1 MAAVHFNHNLHRPIK
16 TKTNDDA
23 AQVRIVYP
31 KFKNGEATVRDVKV
45 KQNFG
50 TRHYQFYNTMQYN
63 TIRYMIW

>member
-1 MAAVHFNHNLHRPIK
+1 M
-16 TKTNDDA
+16 KTNDDA

-50 TRHYQFYNTMQYN
+50 MKQYKFSSLNYNICMYVYKYTLAVYSL
-63 TIRYMIW
+63 